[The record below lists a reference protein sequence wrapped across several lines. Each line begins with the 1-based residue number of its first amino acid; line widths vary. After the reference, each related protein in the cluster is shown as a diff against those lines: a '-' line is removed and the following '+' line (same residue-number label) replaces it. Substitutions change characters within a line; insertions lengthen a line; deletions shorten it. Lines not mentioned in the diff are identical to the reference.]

1 MRDFTKISAIV
12 DTCSTQVALEI
23 NSDKA
28 LGNGEIVY
36 RLELD
41 TLLHCLLKTSSRINY
56 LESIRSTLEKLER
69 EEAAS

>member
-41 TLLHCLLKTSSRINY
+41 TLLHCLHKTSSRINY